1 MFITKFNPE
10 KVKGNFHKNRNI
22 SSLGFSSYTFKMGAC
37 WCLLKAKEKM
47 VSHTHPAGVKG
58 EIYAF
63 LKGTGVMI
71 IDGEEKK
78 VREGDV
84 VFIPEGAEHSLIN
97 DGERELLWYAFW
109 K

>member
-1 MFITKFNPE
+1 MFLARFDPE
-10 KVKGNFHKNRNI
+10 KVRANFHQNRNI
-22 SSLGFSSYTFKMGAC
+22 SSLGFPSYTFEMGSC
-37 WCLLKAKEKM
+37 WCLLKQNEKM
-47 VSHTHPAGVKG
+47 VPHIHPPGVKG

-71 IDGEEKK
+71 VNGEQER

-84 VFIPEGAEHSLIN
+84 VFISEGAEHSLIN
-97 DGERELLWYAFW
+97 DGEGELLWYAFW